1 MATTH
6 LHSRTS
12 DWIDPAM
19 RQGWYGVSHIVLR
32 RTDSAAHCDGRRV
45 PGDPAAVVV
54 CSSCLEVGEV
64 AETAECAV
72 QTPK

>member
-1 MATTH
+1 MNVVTAH

-12 DWIDPAM
+12 DPAT
-19 RQGWYGVSHIVLR
+19 RHVWYGVSHIVLR
-32 RTDSAAHCDGRRV
+32 RADSAAHCDGRRV
-45 PGDPAAVVV
+45 PEDPASVVV
-54 CSSCLEVGEV
+54 YSSCLEVGEV